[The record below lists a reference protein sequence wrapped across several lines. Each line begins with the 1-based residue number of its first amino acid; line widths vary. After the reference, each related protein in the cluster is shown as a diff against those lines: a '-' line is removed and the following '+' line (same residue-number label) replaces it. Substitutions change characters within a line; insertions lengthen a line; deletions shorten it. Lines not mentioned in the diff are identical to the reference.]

1 MKKFAAFIAMFLL
14 YCLVFSACE
23 SAGGKDSVTD
33 TSGDDSTAVS
43 TEVFSEIPTEATTE
57 ATERPTEEIT
67 EDITEQTTEEQAVE
81 TTEKITEQTTEKIT
95 EQTTEKITEQTTEE
109 ATEEETYVPPVI
121 DPAMPD
127 VSDAVKTY
135 VCGDGMNLTQYE
147 NMSESNFIAACNYL
161 TNLRFTKYCSAD
173 IGTSLSATYIKNDEY
188 YTLLFAAQS
197 GTFYIGHSDTGA
209 SALPAQSESYENIC
223 ETTVTQGYSQNINGM
238 TYIIRL
244 ADGSFI
250 VVDGGYVND
259 AKNLYKTLCS
269 LSGKESGI
277 RIRAW
282 IFSHAH
288 NDHYPAFGEFAI
300 NYADNVKLE
309 CVMYSPVPEE
319 RAYDKYFNG
328 DILEHIALFDG
339 AKAVTVHA
347 GMTFKMADVT
357 LEVLNSPE
365 YVYKDYESLDF
376 NESSAVYRV
385 KNDNGSVIFLGD
397 CYDKVSRF
405 LLDTYGDGLKSE
417 MMQVSHHGVEQAT
430 VELYDMIA
438 PSLAFWPCDEWLL
451 THERGTTKK
460 QYLLSNESIYEHI
473 IHGYGNATRPLS
485 YKAQPKETVEVLKD
499 GIRVYG
505 SESVSN
511 IGVDNGVIKYKVRS
525 ANDPYVWFETS
536 GISTAEYNAVKLVI
550 KAPSY
555 TAFSG
560 SNFYFT
566 CAGDDPS
573 GFSFQRGKLLGPQGT
588 SYTGVHTLIVY
599 LGNTENYEGDIKS
612 VRIDVGNAAGQKI
625 EIRSVEFFW
634 LDIDK

>member
-1 MKKFAAFIAMFLL
+1 MKKFAAVIAIFLL
-14 YCLVFSACE
+14 CCIALGSCGDA
-23 SAGGKDSVTD
+23 AGDGHVT
-33 TSGDDSTAVS
+33 TS
-43 TEVFSEIPTEATTE
+43 
-57 ATERPTEEIT
+57 
-67 EDITEQTTEEQAVE
+67 
-81 TTEKITEQTTEKIT
+81 
-95 EQTTEKITEQTTEE
+95 
-109 ATEEETYVPPVI
+109 EEENMTDETLVPPVLE
-121 DPAMPD
+121 ATLPD
-127 VSDAVKTY
+127 SADAVKTFI
-135 VCGDGMNLTQYE
+135 CGDGTVLEEYSDMDADDFV
-147 NMSESNFIAACNYL
+147 SACNYL
-161 TNLRFTKYCSAD
+161 INEGFSEYCSD
-173 IGTSLSATYIKNDEY
+173 NIGDSLSATYIKNDEY
-188 YTLLFAAQS
+188 YTLLLSQKM
-197 GTFYIGHSDTGA
+197 GRFYIGHSDTGA
-209 SALPAQSESYENIC
+209 LALPAQGESYESIC

-238 TYIIRL
+238 TYIVRL
-244 ADGSFI
+244 ADNSFI
-250 VVDGGYVND
+250 IVDGGYADD
-259 AKNLYKTLCS
+259 AKNLMKTLIS
-269 LSGKESGI
+269 LSGQESGI

-288 NDHYPAFGEFAI
+288 NDHYPAFGEFAT
-300 NYADNVKLE
+300 NYADKVKLE
-309 CVMYSPVPEE
+309 CVMYSPVPED
-319 RAYDKYFNG
+319 RADDHYFNG

-357 LEVLNSPE
+357 LEVLNSSE

-405 LLDTYGDGLKSE
+405 IIDTYGDGLKSE

-430 VELYDMIA
+430 LELYDIIA

-499 GIRVYG
+499 GITVYG

-511 IGVDNGVIKYKVRS
+511 MMVDNGVIKYKVRS
-525 ANDPYVWFETS
+525 TDEPHVWFETS

-550 KAPSY
+550 KASSHK
-555 TAFSG
+555 AFSG
-560 SNFYFT
+560 SSFYFT

-573 GFSFQRGKLLGPQGT
+573 DFSTQRCKLLGPQGT
-588 SYTGVHTLIVY
+588 SENGVHTLIVY
-599 LGNTENYEGDIKS
+599 LENTGNYEGDIKS

>member
-1 MKKFAAFIAMFLL
+1 MKKFAAVIAIFLL
-14 YCLVFSACE
+14 CCIALGSCGDA
-23 SAGGKDSVTD
+23 AGDGHVT
-33 TSGDDSTAVS
+33 TS
-43 TEVFSEIPTEATTE
+43 
-57 ATERPTEEIT
+57 EEGNMT
-67 EDITEQTTEEQAVE
+67 DE
-81 TTEKITEQTTEKIT
+81 TL
-95 EQTTEKITEQTTEE
+95 
-109 ATEEETYVPPVI
+109 VPPVLE
-121 DPAMPD
+121 ATLPD
-127 VSDAVKTY
+127 SADAVKTFI
-135 VCGDGMNLTQYE
+135 CGDGTVLEEYSDMDADDFVSACDYLINE
-147 NMSESNFIAACNYL
+147 GFSE
-161 TNLRFTKYCSAD
+161 YCSD
-173 IGTSLSATYIKNDEY
+173 NIGDSLSAAYIKNDEY
-188 YTLLFAAQS
+188 YTLLLSQKM
-197 GTFYIGHSDTGA
+197 GRFYIGHSDTGA
-209 SALPAQSESYENIC
+209 LALPAQSESYESIC

-238 TYIIRL
+238 TYIVRL
-244 ADGSFI
+244 ADNSFI
-250 VVDGGYVND
+250 IVDGGYADD
-259 AKNLYKTLCS
+259 AKNLMKTLIS
-269 LSGKESGI
+269 LSGQESGI

-300 NYADNVKLE
+300 NYADKVKLE
-309 CVMYSPVPEE
+309 CVMYSPVPED
-319 RAYDKYFNG
+319 RANDKYFNG

-357 LEVLNSPE
+357 LEVLNTPE
-365 YVYKDYESLDF
+365 YVYKDYSNLDF

-405 LLDTYGDGLKSE
+405 IIDTYGDGLKSE

-430 VELYDMIA
+430 LELYDIIA

-485 YKAQPKETVEVLKD
+485 YKAEPKETVEVLKD
-499 GIRVYG
+499 GITVYG
-505 SESVSN
+505 SESVGN
-511 IGVDNGVIKYKVRS
+511 MMVDNGVIKYKVRS
-525 ANDPYVWFETS
+525 TDEPHVWFETS

-550 KAPSY
+550 KASSHK
-555 TAFSG
+555 AFSG
-560 SNFYFT
+560 SSFYFT

-573 GFSFQRGKLLGPQGT
+573 DFSAQRCKLLGPQGT
-588 SYTGVHTLIVY
+588 SKNGVHTLIVY
-599 LGNTENYEGDIKS
+599 LGNTGNYEGNIKS
-612 VRIDVGNAAGQKI
+612 VRIDMGNAAGQKI

>member
-43 TEVFSEIPTEATTE
+43 TEAFSEIPTEATTE
-57 ATERPTEEIT
+57 ATKRPTEDTTEEIT

-95 EQTTEKITEQTTEE
+95 EQTTEE
-109 ATEEETYVPPVI
+109 ATEEETYVPPLI

-135 VCGDGMNLTQYE
+135 VCGDGTVLEEYSDMDTDDFVSACDYLINE
-147 NMSESNFIAACNYL
+147 GFSE
-161 TNLRFTKYCSAD
+161 YCSD
-173 IGTSLSATYIKNDEY
+173 NIGDSLSATYIKNDEY

-209 SALPAQSESYENIC
+209 LALPAQSESYEIIC

-288 NDHYPAFGEFAI
+288 DDHYPAFGEFAI
-300 NYADNVKLE
+300 NYADKVKLE
-309 CVMYSPVPEE
+309 CVMYSPVPED
-319 RAYDKYFNG
+319 RADDHYFNG
-328 DILEHIALFDG
+328 AILEHIALFDG

-357 LEVLNSPE
+357 LEVLNSSE

-451 THERGTTKK
+451 THERGTTTK
-460 QYLLSNESIYEHI
+460 QYLLSNENIYEHV

-499 GIRVYG
+499 GITVYG
-505 SESVSN
+505 SESVSSMM
-511 IGVDNGVIKYKVRS
+511 VDNGVIKYKVRS

-536 GISTAEYNAVKLVI
+536 GISASEYNAVKLVI
-550 KAPSY
+550 KASSY

-566 CAGDDPS
+566 CADDDPS
-573 GFSFQRGKLLGPQGT
+573 GFSFQRCKLLGPQGT
-588 SYTGVHTLIVY
+588 SYNGVHTLIVY